1 MAKKSNTNVIR
12 QSVLGKAI
20 VNYFR
25 PTYYFKSISK
35 IDLKYLRDVGIKNII
50 CDLDNTLVPHYIGI
64 PQRKTINFINEAKQN
79 NINFFIASN
88 NTGKRVERFSKNLSN
103 LDGFYSNIKKPLT
116 MNLTRIM
123 AENDMNIKNT
133 IMIGDQLEMD
143 ILAANILHLN
153 SILVEPLFDES
164 YNYSNLTRFIE
175 KFIYKRLARF
185 NALRK
190 GEYSSL
196 ESNIDNKIL

>member
-25 PTYYFKSISK
+25 PTYYFKSISE

-79 NINFFIASN
+79 NIKFFIASN
-88 NTGKRVERFSKNLSN
+88 NTSKRVERFSKNLLN
-103 LDGFYSNIKKPLT
+103 IDGSYSNIKKPLT

-164 YNYSNLTRFIE
+164 YNYSNFTRFIE